1 MTEGPSSPILP
12 PIEGA
17 AGRTGDWRTQRPV
30 VDPDLCIKCNICW
43 KFCPDNAIYRA
54 DREKDQAISYDYEY
68 CKGCGICAS
77 ECPKGA
83 ITMVPEGD

>member
-1 MTEGPSSPILP
+1 MTKGPSSPILF

-17 AGRTGDWRTQRPV
+17 AGRTGDWRTQKPV
-30 VDPDLCIKCNICW
+30 VDPELCILCNICW

-54 DREKDQAISYDYEY
+54 DRDKDQIIKFDYEY

-77 ECPKGA
+77 ECPSKA
-83 ITMVPEGD
+83 ITMFSEDD